1 MTTREGDLSG
11 FVYFTR
17 SIRLILILSYLI
29 SHLLAAPVAP
39 PFTFLSIDTRY
50 LVFTI
55 ECLDIHLQREKHHVL
70 RLFNI
75 FPITMSGSENLS
87 DDYVAQ
93 LLAKDAKTS
102 NAKYSAYGLQEL
114 LPRR

>member
-1 MTTREGDLSG
+1 MIDSHSR
-11 FVYFTR
+11 R
-17 SIRLILILSYLI
+17 HA
-29 SHLLAAPVAP
+29 SHLVSSSNMP
-39 PFTFLSIDTRY
+39 
-50 LVFTI
+50 
-55 ECLDIHLQREKHHVL
+55 
-70 RLFNI
+70 
-75 FPITMSGSENLS
+75 GSEHLS